1 MVSPAWDSPGGGL
14 DRIPGNYWQ
23 RQEEVSMA
31 TGRWSAVFVLVMAL
45 TGAACSSD
53 GGSSGSSTPTSGG
66 GGGAAVATVVQSNY
80 QFTPSKP
87 TVSSGDT
94 LAIENSTPSTP
105 HTFTVD
111 GQSIDVEITPG
122 SSQDVTIDLPA
133 GTYPFHCRFHQ
144 SQGMTGTLTVT

>member
-1 MVSPAWDSPGGGL
+1 
-14 DRIPGNYWQ
+14 
-23 RQEEVSMA
+23 MA
-31 TGRWSAVFVLVMAL
+31 IGRWSAVFVLVMAL

-53 GGSSGSSTPTSGG
+53 GGSAGSTTPTSGG
-66 GGGAAVATVVQSNY
+66 GGDASVATVVQSNY

-94 LAIENSTPSTP
+94 ITIENSTPSTP

-111 GQSIDVEITPG
+111 GQDIDVTVDPA
-122 SSQDVTIDLPA
+122 SSQEVTIDLPA
-133 GTYPFHCRFHQ
+133 GTYPFHCQFHQ

>member
-1 MVSPAWDSPGGGL
+1 
-14 DRIPGNYWQ
+14 
-23 RQEEVSMA
+23 MA
-31 TGRWSAVFVLVMAL
+31 TGRWSVVFVLVMAL

-53 GGSSGSSTPTSGG
+53 GGSSGSSTPTRGG

-94 LAIENSTPSTP
+94 IAIENSTPSTP

-111 GQSIDVEITPG
+111 GQDIDVEIAPG

-144 SQGMTGTLTVT
+144 SQGMTGTLTVA